1 MVGRWKSIDY
11 ALMARIMRAVNYTVH
26 VSELHGIWGTKTLAS
41 EPGASLRASN
51 FEYDGVAGG
60 KMWTGD
66 RKRDNGVPQEMKQRW
81 VYKIMGG
88 EKNE

>member
-26 VSELHGIWGTKTLAS
+26 VSELHGIWGKKN
-41 EPGASLRASN
+41 PYHGGGGGGGCN
-51 FEYDGVAGG
+51 FKGGGGGGG
-60 KMWTGD
+60 KGG
-66 RKRDNGVPQEMKQRW
+66 RGEEGKQRW